1 MIYYLGIK
9 KGNGLVRLLD
19 SLKVGD
25 ITLKNRIV
33 MPPMY
38 TGFATKKGE
47 VTKKLVDHYID
58 RCKNLG
64 LLIIEHSYVAIDG
77 KLSERQLGA
86 YNESLI
92 SGLKKLSRR
101 IQSMGTPVILQ
112 ISHAGNRA
120 MSEVAGIKKFSSSSN
135 NQSHELESDEIKV
148 IIQRFAKAAEWGIKA
163 GFNGI
168 EIHGAHG
175 FLLNQFYSPIT
186 NKRSDQYGGCLENR
200 LRFPLEV
207 VREVKKKI
215 RNKLLLYRLGSD
227 DLDPRGTK
235 IWESQIFAIK
245 LENAGVNLI
254 DVSGGICGSR
264 PNILQGIQGYFV
276 SQAQQIRKAVNVP
289 VIGVGGIKEAE
300 FANRLIEEEKVD
312 LIAVGRQLFK
322 DSDWATK
329 TVERLK
335 I

>member
-1 MIYYLGIK
+1 M
-9 KGNGLVRLLD
+9 RLLD

-47 VTKKLVDHYID
+47 VTEKLVDHYID

-101 IQSMGTPVILQ
+101 IQNMGTPVILQ

-120 MSEVAGIKKFSSSSN
+120 ISDITGIKKAGSSPN

-264 PNILQGIQGYFV
+264 PDILQGIQGYFV

-322 DSDWATK
+322 DPDWATK

>member
-1 MIYYLGIK
+1 M
-9 KGNGLVRLLD
+9 RLLD

-47 VTKKLVDHYID
+47 VTEKLVDHYID

-64 LLIIEHSYVAIDG
+64 LLIIEHSYVAIEG

-86 YNESLI
+86 YNESLF
-92 SGLKKLSRR
+92 SGLKKLSRS

-120 MSEVAGIKKFSSSSN
+120 MSEVTGIKKVSSSPN

-207 VREVKKKI
+207 VGEVKKKI

-227 DLDPRGTK
+227 DLDHKGTK

-264 PNILQGIQGYFV
+264 PDILQGIQGYFV
-276 SQAQQIRKAVNVP
+276 SQAQQIRKAVNIP
-289 VIGVGGIKEAE
+289 VIGVGGIKDPE

-322 DSDWATK
+322 DPDWATK